1 MPTRA
6 ILILSVLLA
15 ACGKPQSPVE
25 IEFAGVYH
33 DAPFQCDAI
42 TYQSTMTDLRFF
54 VHALELRSASGEW
67 SKVDLHDDPPWQ
79 HGDLALIDLEDGAW
93 ECMNGTAETR
103 NVVIGS
109 VPQGEYQGIRF
120 TLGVPFDRNH
130 GDPLAASPPLDDPA
144 MHWHWRSGYKFLRA
158 GVATQEDGFWI
169 HLGSTGCEGTV
180 GNITSCSSPNRV
192 AIEFDDF
199 VPARDRIVFDFAAL
213 IDGTNLND
221 GEASDC
227 SSSPAEDS
235 CRSPFAALGIDFDS
249 GSTNGT
255 QRVFKV
261 ARR

>member
-1 MPTRA
+1 MPTRS
-6 ILILSVLLA
+6 ILVLSVLLA
-15 ACGKPQSPVE
+15 ACSKPQSPVE
-25 IEFAGVYH
+25 IEFGSVFH
-33 DAPFQCDAI
+33 DDPLRCDAI
-42 TYQSTMTDLRFF
+42 TYQSALTDLRFF

-67 SKVDLHDDPPWQ
+67 SEVDLRDDPLWQ
-79 HGDLALIDLEDGAW
+79 HGNLALIDLEDGAW
-93 ECMNGTAETR
+93 DCMNGTAETR
-103 NVVIGS
+103 DVVIGS

-158 GVATQEDGFWI
+158 GIATQSDGFWI

-180 GNITSCSSPNRV
+180 GDITSCSSPNRIV
-192 AIEFDDF
+192 VELEDF

-213 IDGTNLND
+213 IDGTDLAD

-235 CRSPFAALGIDFDS
+235 CRSPFAALGIDFDAGTTS
-249 GSTNGT
+249 GT

-261 ARR
+261 ARQ